1 MECVLANLVSPFVD
15 NRHVDIINK
24 HRHLFA
30 SGRAVR
36 VAHSLVHVALNRP
49 LEHQWCGRRGEVK
62 ALTQMPFRIVF
73 THVPLDHDCLSCALL
88 AD

>member
-1 MECVLANLVSPFVD
+1 MEHVLANLVSPFVD

-24 HRHLFA
+24 HCHLFA
-30 SGRAVR
+30 GRRAVR

-49 LEHQWCGRRGEVK
+49 LEHQWRGRRREVK
-62 ALTQMPFRIVF
+62 ALTQVSFRIVF
-73 THVPLDHDCLSCALL
+73 THVPFDHDRLSCALL

>member
-1 MECVLANLVSPFVD
+1 MEHVLANLVSPFVD

-24 HRHLFA
+24 HCHLFA
-30 SGRAVR
+30 GRRAVR

-49 LEHQWCGRRGEVK
+49 LEHQWRGRRGEVK
-62 ALTQMPFRIVF
+62 ALTQVSFRIVF
-73 THVPLDHDCLSCALL
+73 THIPFDHDRLSCALL

>member
-1 MECVLANLVSPFVD
+1 MERVLANLVSPFVD

-24 HRHLFA
+24 HCHLFA
-30 SGRAVR
+30 SRRAVR

-49 LEHQWCGRRGEVK
+49 LEHQWRGSRGEVK
-62 ALTQMPFRIVF
+62 ALTQVSFRIVF
-73 THVPLDHDCLSCALL
+73 THIPLDHDRLSCALF

>member
-1 MECVLANLVSPFVD
+1 MEHVLANLVSPFVD

-24 HRHLFA
+24 HCHLFA
-30 SGRAVR
+30 GRRAVR

-49 LEHQWCGRRGEVK
+49 LEHQWRGRRGEVK
-62 ALTQMPFRIVF
+62 ALTQVSFRIVF
-73 THVPLDHDCLSCALL
+73 THVPFDHDRLSCALL

>member
-1 MECVLANLVSPFVD
+1 MERVLANLVSPFVD

-24 HRHLFA
+24 HCHLFA
-30 SGRAVR
+30 CGRAVR

-49 LEHQWCGRRGEVK
+49 LEHQWRGSRGEVK
-62 ALTQMPFRIVF
+62 ALTQVSFRIVF
-73 THVPLDHDCLSCALL
+73 THVPFDHDRLSCALL

>member
-1 MECVLANLVSPFVD
+1 MERVLANLVSPFVD

-24 HRHLFA
+24 HCHLFA

-49 LEHQWCGRRGEVK
+49 LEH
-62 ALTQMPFRIVF
+62 
-73 THVPLDHDCLSCALL
+73 
-88 AD
+88 

>member
-1 MECVLANLVSPFVD
+1 MERVLANLVSPFVD

-24 HRHLFA
+24 HCHLFA
-30 SGRAVR
+30 GRRAVR

-49 LEHQWCGRRGEVK
+49 LEHQWRGRRGEVK
-62 ALTQMPFRIVF
+62 ALTQVSFRIVF
-73 THVPLDHDCLSCALL
+73 THVPFDHDRLSCALL